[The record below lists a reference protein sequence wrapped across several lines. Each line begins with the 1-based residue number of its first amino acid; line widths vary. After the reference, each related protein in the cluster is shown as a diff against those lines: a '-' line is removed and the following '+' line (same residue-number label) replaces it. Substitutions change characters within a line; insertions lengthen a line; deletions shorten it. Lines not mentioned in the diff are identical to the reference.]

1 VHSYSGRDTFTARG
15 WSLFSLVVTMCS
27 SIPLQHIC
35 VVQGVSSA
43 DVARDV
49 GFGVVST
56 LPTGY
61 TEQHTH
67 FHSRRV
73 RGFVFCGWGSVG
85 GRGRFPLLTKVICL
99 EQMWLRIPKRK
110 KKKRRTA
117 SVHISLCSCL
127 YLDSFCVWS
136 ERQKSWMH
144 QNLGL
149 KFKIHQHIMYNI
161 AWDARNMG
169 LVFCTRK
176 LNYWAKI
183 PDISSK
189 QVQFWC
195 WPADCWSCY
204 SNYKST
210 QSN

>member
-1 VHSYSGRDTFTARG
+1 
-15 WSLFSLVVTMCS
+15 MCS

-110 KKKRRTA
+110 KKKTDSVRAHFLMLLSLFGFILRLIGKAKELNA
-117 SVHISLCSCL
+117 SE
-127 YLDSFCVWS
+127 F
-136 ERQKSWMH
+136 
-144 QNLGL
+144 G
-149 KFKIHQHIMYNI
+149 FKI
-161 AWDARNMG
+161 
-169 LVFCTRK
+169 
-176 LNYWAKI
+176 
-183 PDISSK
+183 
-189 QVQFWC
+189 
-195 WPADCWSCY
+195 
-204 SNYKST
+204 
-210 QSN
+210 

>member
-1 VHSYSGRDTFTARG
+1 MG
-15 WSLFSLVVTMCS
+15 TMCS

-73 RGFVFCGWGSVG
+73 RGFVFCGRGRMG
-85 GRGRFPLLTKVICL
+85 GKGRFPLLTKVICL

-110 KKKRRTA
+110 KKEGQRPCTFVRAFVFIWIHFVSNRKGKIA
-117 SVHISLCSCL
+117 
-127 YLDSFCVWS
+127 
-136 ERQKSWMH
+136 ER
-144 QNLGL
+144 
-149 KFKIHQHIMYNI
+149 IRI
-161 AWDARNMG
+161 
-169 LVFCTRK
+169 
-176 LNYWAKI
+176 
-183 PDISSK
+183 
-189 QVQFWC
+189 
-195 WPADCWSCY
+195 
-204 SNYKST
+204 
-210 QSN
+210 